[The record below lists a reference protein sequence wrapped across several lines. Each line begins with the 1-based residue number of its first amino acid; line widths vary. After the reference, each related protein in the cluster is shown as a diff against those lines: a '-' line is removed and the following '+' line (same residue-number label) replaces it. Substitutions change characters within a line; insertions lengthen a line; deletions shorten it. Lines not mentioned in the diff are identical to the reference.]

1 MNPKSL
7 ILIGFLLFTL
17 PLPLQSCKAPLEST
31 DESNSLEEGFDLM
44 QSETLG
50 GWLKVGLPASAIVDQ
65 LGDPPQKGEA
75 VFWGAIGTYVQQW
88 DYPSQGINLQ
98 MESEESDGEQR
109 VLHLTLSSPSNLK
122 TRQNIGIGS
131 FRTEVEQAYQ
141 EYGQVTPDNPNT
153 FIAGT
158 VYGGIIFEFE
168 DDQVTHIFIGAAA
181 E

>member
-17 PLPLQSCKAPLEST
+17 PVSLQSCKAPADST
-31 DESNSLEEGFDLM
+31 RESNPLEDGFDLM
-44 QSETLG
+44 ENETLG
-50 GWLKVGLPASAIVDQ
+50 GWLKVGLPASAIVEQ
-65 LGDPPQKGEA
+65 LGEPPQKGEA
-75 VFWGAIGTYVQQW
+75 VLWGAIGTYVQQW
-88 DYPSQGINLQ
+88 DYPGQGINLQ
-98 MESEESDGEQR
+98 MESEEPDGEQR
-109 VLHLTLSSPSNLK
+109 VLHLTLSSPSSLQ

-131 FRTEVEQAYQ
+131 SRTSVEQAYQ
-141 EYGQVTPDNPNT
+141 EYGQVTPENPNT

-168 DDQVTHIFIGAAA
+168 EDQVTHIFIGAAA